1 MSLIWSQMVQIFCV
15 LSENHLRYLWEKQ
28 ILTLCNQ
35 RATFIFE
42 SSSLR

>member
-28 ILTLCNQ
+28 RLTCVINGQ
-35 RATFIFE
+35 R
-42 SSSLR
+42 SSLNHHH